1 MEEMGMH
8 ASPGQ
13 LCIFFG
19 VHALSSPLGLR
30 LHSGPDVNKLV
41 QECCG
46 RRVKMIMCIVDV

>member
-1 MEEMGMH
+1 MEAMGMN

-13 LCIFFG
+13 LCVFLEG

-46 RRVKMIMCIVDV
+46 RR